1 MGMED
6 DFLLDAEDDVKAVEF
21 IKNYLPQDL
30 KDKFT
35 DEDLYYILDLIAE
48 YYTSSE
54 CLDAEPDE
62 EGYIDIDLDE
72 IVKYIVKE
80 AQKDDMGPYEADD
93 VFFVLHFT
101 ILNEKNCRNVANTE
115 TTSQLVIIVYITFT
129 DNHLIL
135 IFFCQSFYIWS
146 DFLTRSTPCCPKVNY
161 QRFAWCQQFFKIA
174 IFNF

>member
-1 MGMED
+1 MED

-21 IKNYLPQDL
+21 IKNYLPQDM

-80 AQKDDMGPYEADD
+80 AKKDGMGPYESDD
-93 VFFVLHFT
+93 VFFVVQGEMEYADTLEE
-101 ILNEKNCRNVANTE
+101 EKKKKRQVPLFLFLDGCLYFHEKVAGRCNHQN
-115 TTSQLVIIVYITFT
+115 SQGRI
-129 DNHLIL
+129 
-135 IFFCQSFYIWS
+135 
-146 DFLTRSTPCCPKVNY
+146 K
-161 QRFAWCQQFFKIA
+161 
-174 IFNF
+174 

>member
-1 MGMED
+1 MED

-54 CLDAEPDE
+54 CLEAEPDE

-72 IVKYIVKE
+72 VVKYIVKE
-80 AQKDDMGPYEADD
+80 AEKDEMGPYEADD
-93 VFFVLHFT
+93 VFFVVQGEMEYADTL
-101 ILNEKNCRNVANTE
+101 EE
-115 TTSQLVIIVYITFT
+115 E
-129 DNHLIL
+129 
-135 IFFCQSFYIWS
+135 
-146 DFLTRSTPCCPKVNY
+146 
-161 QRFAWCQQFFKIA
+161 
-174 IFNF
+174 

>member
-1 MGMED
+1 MED

-72 IVKYIVKE
+72 IVNYIVKE
-80 AQKDDMGPYEADD
+80 AKKDGMGPFEADD
-93 VFFVLHFT
+93 VFFVVQGEMEYADTL
-101 ILNEKNCRNVANTE
+101 EE
-115 TTSQLVIIVYITFT
+115 E
-129 DNHLIL
+129 
-135 IFFCQSFYIWS
+135 
-146 DFLTRSTPCCPKVNY
+146 
-161 QRFAWCQQFFKIA
+161 
-174 IFNF
+174 

>member
-1 MGMED
+1 MED

-35 DEDLYYILDLIAE
+35 DEDLYYVLDLIAE

-80 AQKDDMGPYEADD
+80 AEKDGMGPYEADD
-93 VFFVLHFT
+93 VFFVVQGEMEYADTL
-101 ILNEKNCRNVANTE
+101 EE
-115 TTSQLVIIVYITFT
+115 EQ
-129 DNHLIL
+129 
-135 IFFCQSFYIWS
+135 
-146 DFLTRSTPCCPKVNY
+146 
-161 QRFAWCQQFFKIA
+161 
-174 IFNF
+174 

>member
-1 MGMED
+1 MED

-54 CLDAEPDE
+54 CLEAEPDE

-80 AQKDDMGPYEADD
+80 AKKDDMGPYEADD
-93 VFFVLHFT
+93 VFFVVLD
-101 ILNEKNCRNVANTE
+101 
-115 TTSQLVIIVYITFT
+115 LV
-129 DNHLIL
+129 L
-135 IFFCQSFYIWS
+135 
-146 DFLTRSTPCCPKVNY
+146 
-161 QRFAWCQQFFKIA
+161 
-174 IFNF
+174 

>member
-1 MGMED
+1 MED

-80 AQKDDMGPYEADD
+80 AQKDNMGPYEADD
-93 VFFVLHFT
+93 VFFVVQGEMEYADTL
-101 ILNEKNCRNVANTE
+101 EE
-115 TTSQLVIIVYITFT
+115 E
-129 DNHLIL
+129 
-135 IFFCQSFYIWS
+135 
-146 DFLTRSTPCCPKVNY
+146 
-161 QRFAWCQQFFKIA
+161 
-174 IFNF
+174 

>member
-1 MGMED
+1 MED

-30 KDKFT
+30 KDKFA

-54 CLDAEPDE
+54 CLEAEPDE

-80 AQKDDMGPYEADD
+80 AKKDDMGPYEADD
-93 VFFVLHFT
+93 VFFVVQGEMEYADTL
-101 ILNEKNCRNVANTE
+101 EE
-115 TTSQLVIIVYITFT
+115 E
-129 DNHLIL
+129 
-135 IFFCQSFYIWS
+135 
-146 DFLTRSTPCCPKVNY
+146 
-161 QRFAWCQQFFKIA
+161 
-174 IFNF
+174 

>member
-1 MGMED
+1 MED

-21 IKNYLPQDL
+21 IKNYLPQDM

-80 AQKDDMGPYEADD
+80 AKKDGMGPYEADD
-93 VFFVLHFT
+93 VFFVVQGEMEYADTL
-101 ILNEKNCRNVANTE
+101 EE
-115 TTSQLVIIVYITFT
+115 E
-129 DNHLIL
+129 
-135 IFFCQSFYIWS
+135 
-146 DFLTRSTPCCPKVNY
+146 
-161 QRFAWCQQFFKIA
+161 
-174 IFNF
+174 

>member
-1 MGMED
+1 MED

-72 IVKYIVKE
+72 IVKFIVKE
-80 AQKDDMGPYEADD
+80 AKKDGMGPYESDD
-93 VFFVLHFT
+93 VFFVVQGEMEYADTL
-101 ILNEKNCRNVANTE
+101 EE
-115 TTSQLVIIVYITFT
+115 E
-129 DNHLIL
+129 
-135 IFFCQSFYIWS
+135 
-146 DFLTRSTPCCPKVNY
+146 
-161 QRFAWCQQFFKIA
+161 
-174 IFNF
+174 